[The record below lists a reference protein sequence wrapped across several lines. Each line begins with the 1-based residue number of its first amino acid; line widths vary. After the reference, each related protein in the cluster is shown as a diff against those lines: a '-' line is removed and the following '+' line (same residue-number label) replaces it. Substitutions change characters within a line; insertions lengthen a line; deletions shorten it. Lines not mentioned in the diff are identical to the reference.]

1 MLQRRNFALLV
12 GEAFGND
19 LAGPWRAEFRRSW
32 GVFHFLGFYSE
43 NCSLGFLVFSKIIIF
58 HVQPAICF
66 HHLPLSQVD
75 PISLDLAHPQGAY
88 REREYSCIIP
98 VKLLQFPRRRTVG
111 QGQEGFLHGV
121 GGPALKGLP
130 REEVESPALV
140 LFGVDGSG
148 RSLDLV
154 KLKALSYLSDCRCY
168 SYVLNITQVVSL
180 LYFSAVFF

>member
-1 MLQRRNFALLV
+1 M
-12 GEAFGND
+12 
-19 LAGPWRAEFRRSW
+19 
-32 GVFHFLGFYSE
+32 
-43 NCSLGFLVFSKIIIF
+43 
-58 HVQPAICF
+58 
-66 HHLPLSQVD
+66 
-75 PISLDLAHPQGAY
+75 
-88 REREYSCIIP
+88 
-98 VKLLQFPRRRTVG
+98 
-111 QGQEGFLHGV
+111 

-130 REEVESPALV
+130 REEVESPALA

>member
-111 QGQEGFLHGV
+111 QGLHI
-121 GGPALKGLP
+121 
-130 REEVESPALV
+130 EVEITFSDVCTWMSEWYRINKSYFAQGFP
-140 LFGVDGSG
+140 
-148 RSLDLV
+148 RSFC
-154 KLKALSYLSDCRCY
+154 STTQMYF
-168 SYVLNITQVVSL
+168 LNT
-180 LYFSAVFF
+180 